1 MKKIVKSSAVLSAL
15 MAISQVAQAHP
26 GHDHSHWA
34 SNSIHLLTVLA
45 VAAVVVVG
53 VAYKKSRRKNATT
66 KGEKA

>member
-15 MAISQVAQAHP
+15 MAVSQVAQAHP

-53 VAYKKSRRKNATT
+53 VAYKKSRGKNAT

>member
-15 MAISQVAQAHP
+15 MAVSQVVQAHP

-53 VAYKKSRRKNATT
+53 VAYKKSRGKNATT

>member
-15 MAISQVAQAHP
+15 MAVSQVAQAHP